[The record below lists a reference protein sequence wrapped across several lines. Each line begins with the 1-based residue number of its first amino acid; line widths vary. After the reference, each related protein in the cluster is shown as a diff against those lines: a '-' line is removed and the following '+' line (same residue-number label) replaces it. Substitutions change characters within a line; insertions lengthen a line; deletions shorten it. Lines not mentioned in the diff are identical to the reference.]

1 MERWPHV
8 SFSIVL
14 WGSSG
19 FQAAWW
25 VWNFCSLDHSVAFMS
40 WWVCNDIATLGWG
53 TLSSSTIVQV
63 ECHFFWYE
71 SVQINIMESIS
82 PSTSI
87 GATAHVSGRAR
98 GTWANTYT
106 SHCTTKTWG
115 EKKKKYLGQTVKKVN
130 FLCVAEGIKLIW
142 LLVTCY
148 RHFVLLLLPQV
159 QITCSQLSDHKNL
172 AMTQTAFYDIKTEL
186 IHQVVTALYGKC

>member
-87 GATAHVSGRAR
+87 GATAHVSRRAW
-98 GTWANTYT
+98 GTRANTYT

-115 EKKKKYLGQTVKKVN
+115 EREKGLQSDSTESSVPTCARKDHTQPKP
-130 FLCVAEGIKLIW
+130 AEILKALHPTIC
-142 LLVTCY
+142 TI
-148 RHFVLLLLPQV
+148 PV
-159 QITCSQLSDHKNL
+159 QSTPSQLSVHVII
-172 AMTQTAFYDIKTEL
+172 Q
-186 IHQVVTALYGKC
+186 

>member
-1 MERWPHV
+1 
-8 SFSIVL
+8 
-14 WGSSG
+14 
-19 FQAAWW
+19 
-25 VWNFCSLDHSVAFMS
+25 MS

-87 GATAHVSGRAR
+87 GATAHVSRRAW
-98 GTWANTYT
+98 GTRANTYT

-115 EKKKKYLGQTVKKVN
+115 EREKGLQSDSTDSSVPTCATQDHTQPN
-130 FLCVAEGIKLIW
+130 SAEILKTSYSLYHSSPENTFSAFSPCNNPGITRSAL
-142 LLVTCY
+142 
-148 RHFVLLLLPQV
+148 
-159 QITCSQLSDHKNL
+159 
-172 AMTQTAFYDIKTEL
+172 YDIKSEL
-186 IHQVVTALYGKC
+186 IHQVVTAHSGKH